1 MDPHQRLADPNLAA
15 QPGPVGKESGHTK
28 VEEIAGL
35 QRKTLR
41 SLLRG
46 FSTFSS
52 LADLSL
58 AARPGPVAKESGDTK
73 VEELAGLHWETLRP
87 VSR

>member
-1 MDPHQRLADPNLAA
+1 MDPRQRLADPSLAA
-15 QPGPVGKESGHTK
+15 QPGPVAKESGDTK

-35 QRKTLR
+35 HRKTIWSISR
-41 SLLRG
+41 W
-46 FSTFSS
+46 FSAFSS

-73 VEELAGLHWETLRP
+73 VEELAGLHRETLRP